1 MSRRNIENKRGN
13 SHNKDNVT
21 KFMEITNKRGNM
33 ANNKTSKE
41 YMSDPNVKEFNKT
54 VREHCVK
61 KSFHPNMAFQSV
73 EVLQKELEDFFDLCD
88 RTNTVP
94 TIVAIALY
102 LGVNRDTIYAHAN
115 NPNSPASD
123 IFKNVISYCHMS
135 MENGALV
142 GKINPVTYIFLGKN
156 YFGLKDDKN
165 ITVTPTDSKTSLNAP
180 ATMEAIQKQLEEETI
195 PNAEYKEE

>member
-1 MSRRNIENKRGN
+1 MPRRRIIDD
-13 SHNKDNVT
+13 NKDNVT
-21 KFMEITNKRGNM
+21 RFMEITNKRGNM

-54 VREHCVK
+54 VREHCAK
-61 KSFHPNMAFQSV
+61 KIFHPNMAFQSV
-73 EVLQKELEDFFDLCD
+73 EALQKDLEEFFDLCD

-115 NPNSPASD
+115 NPNSPFSD

-156 YFGLKDDKN
+156 YFGLRDDKN
-165 ITVTPTDSKTSLNAP
+165 ITVTPTSDNTQISSKS
-180 ATMEAIQKQLEEETI
+180 TMDAIQKQLEEETI
-195 PNAEYKEE
+195 PNADYQEN